1 MRRYEMNDAEWERI
15 SNYIP
20 EKEVGTPGRPP
31 KPARE
36 VLNGIL
42 WIARSGAPWRDLPER
57 FGPWETVYTRFRELL
72 TNGILVK
79 IFAKGGKVR
88 KVKTMAEISYIK
100 HLYENEGKSLREI
113 ARATGASFRTVQ
125 KYAYR
130 INWSPERPPNIEP
143 DAYPSVG
150 AYIPVTRSV
159 LLYGIFYIL
168 CFFVKPHNLL
178 CHYYC

>member
-79 IFAKGGKVR
+79 IFADLNVEADMQDIAHDSTSVKVHQHAAGAKKG
-88 KVKTMAEISYIK
+88 A
-100 HLYENEGKSLREI
+100 NP
-113 ARATGASFRTVQ
+113 Q
-125 KYAYR
+125 KLAAHAA
-130 INWSPERPPNIEP
+130 
-143 DAYPSVG
+143 D
-150 AYIPVTRSV
+150 
-159 LLYGIFYIL
+159 
-168 CFFVKPHNLL
+168 
-178 CHYYC
+178 